1 MIEFNGVTFSYRTE
15 DYNALD
21 HISLTFRRGEWTSVI
36 GHNGSGK
43 STLVKLL
50 MGVLEGY
57 EGEIRIDGEILTEEN
72 LQDIRRRFAI
82 VFQNPDN
89 QFVGATVEDDV
100 AFGLENN
107 GVERGEMSRKVEEAL
122 RAVNMLEF
130 RSHEPSRLSG
140 GQKQRVAIAGALAM
154 EPDLIIVDE
163 STSMLGSVARYKT
176 LCHSAC
182 KTTWVKEARC
192 RGKSKKHCG
201 QSICW
206 NSAPMNHPGS
216 PAARSSA
223 WRSPAHLRW
232 SRISSFLMKRRQCSI
247 PRADGMCLKFLGK
260 SIRTG

>member
-154 EPDLIIVDE
+154 EPDLLILDE
-163 STSMLGSVARYKT
+163 ATSMLDPQGRRDVLEILGKIHKDRM
-176 LCHSAC
+176 
-182 KTTWVKEARC
+182 TTIIYITHDLAEIGVSDHAVVMKDGRVINEGTVEEIYQDTEA
-192 RGKSKKHCG
+192 
-201 QSICW
+201 
-206 NSAPMNHPGS
+206 
-216 PAARSSA
+216 
-223 WRSPAHLRW
+223 L
-232 SRISSFLMKRRQCSI
+232 ISSRLVLPFTISM
-247 PRADGMCLKFLGK
+247 ADRLLEGCYMSYDELVERL
-260 SIRTG
+260 